1 MPFRKKPVEVG
12 AIQWRGDNWIETAKF
27 HQGDHFT
34 TTDCGLIFGSPTSS
48 CRSTQYGDVGQVLA
62 ALRNAALI
70 AGTVLS
76 ADQTMG
82 RAAALGSDIEIGPR
96 SLDLFF

>member
-1 MPFRKKPVEVG
+1 M
-12 AIQWRGDNWIETAKF
+12 
-27 HQGDHFT
+27 
-34 TTDCGLIFGSPTSS
+34 GSPAP
-48 CRSTQYGDVGQVLA
+48 CRPLQYGDVGQVLA

-96 SLDLFF
+96 SLDLFFHVATDPFGRLERPRLCHRARQEATERGAMLAGAPDAACA